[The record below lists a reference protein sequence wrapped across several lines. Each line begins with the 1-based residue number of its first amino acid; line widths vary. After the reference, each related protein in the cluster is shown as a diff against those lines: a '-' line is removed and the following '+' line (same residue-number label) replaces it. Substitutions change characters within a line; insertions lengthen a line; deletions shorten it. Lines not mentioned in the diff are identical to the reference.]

1 MYVCMYVR
9 MYICR
14 RAPYMSQSTGSQAH
28 AGAHFVCFQL
38 LKKLSSPCS
47 LSTAEANLS
56 AGLWAPL
63 TYLLQL
69 PGGPSLQTAG
79 PGEGL

>member
-1 MYVCMYVR
+1 MC
-9 MYICR
+9 MYICASVCR
-14 RAPYMSQSTGSQAH
+14 RVPYMSASTGRKAH
-28 AGAHFVCFQL
+28 AGPRCVCFQW

-56 AGLWAPL
+56 VGLWAPL
-63 TYLLQL
+63 TYMLQL

-79 PGEGL
+79 PGEGV